1 MMRQYRELKRRYP
14 DYLLLFRLGDFYE
27 TFFEDAEVAARL
39 LQITL
44 TSRQGAPMAGI
55 PHHAADGYIARLV
68 REGWKI
74 AISEQLEAP
83 DKAKK
88 LLKRDVVRIMTPGT
102 ITDTA
107 YLAGAANNFLLTV
120 VRGREARGVALLDVS
135 TGDFWVGEDGAREDA
150 VLAAALLRRPAEILI
165 PARTREDRALLARL
179 EASGAT
185 LTFWEP
191 DAGGP
196 RRAAADLC
204 AHFQVD
210 ALDRF
215 GVGDMTAGQEAA
227 ALALGYLRATQGDA
241 LGHLRHLTRLTAVG
255 SMVLDATAVETLEL
269 LPGSDGGAPA
279 APLGAPGPARAA
291 GGGGPPPPLP
301 FPPPPPSPARGAAP
315 PPRAA
320 AGAG

>member
-1 MMRQYRELKRRYP
+1 MDWLCN
-14 DYLLLFRLGDFYE
+14 LF
-27 TFFEDAEVAARL
+27 FFFQAEDGIRDKLVTGVQTCAL
-39 LQITL
+39 PIC
-44 TSRQGAPMAGI
+44 APMAGI

-68 REGWKI
+68 REGRKI

-120 VRGREARGVALLDVS
+120 VRGREAPGVALLDVS

-210 ALDRF
+210 A
-215 GVGDMTAGQEAA
+215 
-227 ALALGYLRATQGDA
+227 
-241 LGHLRHLTRLTAVG
+241 
-255 SMVLDATAVETLEL
+255 
-269 LPGSDGGAPA
+269 
-279 APLGAPGPARAA
+279 
-291 GGGGPPPPLP
+291 
-301 FPPPPPSPARGAAP
+301 
-315 PPRAA
+315 
-320 AGAG
+320 